1 MATSQ
6 DKKRYIHVDD
16 LGYSDEDVFE
26 SNYVYRQN
34 IVQVQPDGRTI
45 ITPASSQIN
54 FKTISRPRKTGV
66 MIVGLGGNNGSTFA
80 GALVANSQ
88 NISWNT
94 KRGVEKPNYFGS
106 VTQASTAHVGTTP
119 EGAQVY
125 TPLNKLVPMLNPN
138 ELVVGGWD
146 INGEN
151 LANAMQR
158 AEVYPVDLQNKLRPF
173 LENKVPLPGIYYP
186 HFIAGNQENRANNTL
201 DGDHACWEHVEQIR
215 ANIREFKEKNNLET
229 VIVLGSANTERFA
242 EVREGLN
249 LTAEEL
255 LESIKEGE
263 EEVSPST
270 VYAVSAALEGCAY
283 INGSPQ
289 NTFVPGLIDLA
300 RQQGTFI
307 GGDDF
312 KSGQTKMKSVLVDF
326 LISAGI
332 KVESIVSYNH
342 LGNND
347 GKNLNEPK
355 QFRSKEI
362 SKSNV
367 VDDMVESNQILYEE
381 SEHPDHIVVI
391 KYCPFVKDSK
401 RAMDEYTSR
410 IFMNGLNTISMHN
423 TCEDSLLAT
432 PLMVDLVV
440 LTELFQRVTYGFP
453 GQQTDRKFDT
463 VLSVLSYLLKA
474 PMVKENTPVVN
485 ALGAQRNA
493 IVNLL
498 KALRGLHP
506 SNDMLL
512 EHKIQDNI
520 AYSDDKH

>member
-6 DKKRYIHVDD
+6 DKKRYIHVED

-173 LENKVPLPGIYYP
+173 LEKKVPLPGIYYP
-186 HFIAGNQENRANNTL
+186 HFIAGNQEI
-201 DGDHACWEHVEQIR
+201 GQI
-215 ANIREFKEKNNLET
+215 
-229 VIVLGSANTERFA
+229 
-242 EVREGLN
+242 
-249 LTAEEL
+249 
-255 LESIKEGE
+255 
-263 EEVSPST
+263 
-270 VYAVSAALEGCAY
+270 
-283 INGSPQ
+283 
-289 NTFVPGLIDLA
+289 
-300 RQQGTFI
+300 
-307 GGDDF
+307 
-312 KSGQTKMKSVLVDF
+312 
-326 LISAGI
+326 
-332 KVESIVSYNH
+332 
-342 LGNND
+342 
-347 GKNLNEPK
+347 
-355 QFRSKEI
+355 
-362 SKSNV
+362 
-367 VDDMVESNQILYEE
+367 IL
-381 SEHPDHIVVI
+381 
-391 KYCPFVKDSK
+391 
-401 RAMDEYTSR
+401 
-410 IFMNGLNTISMHN
+410 
-423 TCEDSLLAT
+423 
-432 PLMVDLVV
+432 
-440 LTELFQRVTYGFP
+440 
-453 GQQTDRKFDT
+453 
-463 VLSVLSYLLKA
+463 
-474 PMVKENTPVVN
+474 
-485 ALGAQRNA
+485 
-493 IVNLL
+493 
-498 KALRGLHP
+498 
-506 SNDMLL
+506 
-512 EHKIQDNI
+512 
-520 AYSDDKH
+520 

>member
-1 MATSQ
+1 
-6 DKKRYIHVDD
+6 
-16 LGYSDEDVFE
+16 
-26 SNYVYRQN
+26 
-34 IVQVQPDGRTI
+34 
-45 ITPASSQIN
+45 
-54 FKTISRPRKTGV
+54 

-173 LENKVPLPGIYYP
+173 LEKKVPLPGIYYP
-186 HFIAGNQENRANNTL
+186 HFIAGNQENRANSTL

-270 VYAVSAALEGCAY
+270 VYAVSASLEGCAY

-347 GKNLNEPK
+347 GMNL
-355 QFRSKEI
+355 
-362 SKSNV
+362 
-367 VDDMVESNQILYEE
+367 
-381 SEHPDHIVVI
+381 
-391 KYCPFVKDSK
+391 
-401 RAMDEYTSR
+401 
-410 IFMNGLNTISMHN
+410 
-423 TCEDSLLAT
+423 
-432 PLMVDLVV
+432 
-440 LTELFQRVTYGFP
+440 
-453 GQQTDRKFDT
+453 
-463 VLSVLSYLLKA
+463 
-474 PMVKENTPVVN
+474 
-485 ALGAQRNA
+485 
-493 IVNLL
+493 
-498 KALRGLHP
+498 
-506 SNDMLL
+506 
-512 EHKIQDNI
+512 
-520 AYSDDKH
+520 